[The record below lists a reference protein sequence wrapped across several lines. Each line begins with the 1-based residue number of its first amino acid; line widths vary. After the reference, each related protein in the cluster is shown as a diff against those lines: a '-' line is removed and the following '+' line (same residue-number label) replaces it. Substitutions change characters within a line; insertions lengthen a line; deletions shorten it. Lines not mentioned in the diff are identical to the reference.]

1 MSINAQ
7 QLASMIDHTLL
18 KANATQDDIRRLCTE
33 AREYGFYAVC
43 VNPCFVKLA
52 AQELKD
58 TPVKIVSVIGFPLGA
73 NTIPVKVLESKQAA
87 LDGVHEVDIVLN
99 IGALLEGDTIYLANE
114 IDKVIEAARD
124 VRNDIS
130 AKVILETG
138 YLTRDQMLLGCW
150 VATGPGAGADYVKTS
165 TGYGP
170 TGAGVEE
177 VRFLRQS
184 FSEQLGVKAAGGIK
198 DLATALAMVEAGA
211 DRLGTSSGVQIIE
224 ELKRQA

>member
-1 MSINAQ
+1 LSINAQ

-58 TPVKIVSVIGFPLGA
+58 TPVKIISVVGFPLGA

-87 LDGVHEVDIVLN
+87 LDGAHEVDIVLN

-124 VRNDIS
+124 VRIDIS

-150 VATGPGAGADYVKTS
+150 VATGAGAGADYVKNA

-170 TGAGVEE
+170 TGASVEE
-177 VRFLRQS
+177 IRFLRQS

-211 DRLGTSSGVQIIE
+211 DRLGTSSGVQIID